1 MVKKARKNEREWMKI
16 VAKTASHEPQFKF
29 TTQSSTQNGFTTQ
42 SYMSIMSVDQV
53 MCLLPHNAK
62 GEILIGDL

>member
-42 SYMSIMSVDQV
+42 SYMSIMSVD
-53 MCLLPHNAK
+53 
-62 GEILIGDL
+62 